1 MLFRTLGQYLLKTC
15 QIKVG
20 SVERMDEFSW
30 VNSKYDAH
38 LYEVNILV
46 TRSAEEFR
54 RVLWDVK
61 FIAI

>member
-15 QIKVG
+15 EIKVG
-20 SVERMDEFSW
+20 SVGMLDEFSW

-54 RVLWDVK
+54 RILRDVK